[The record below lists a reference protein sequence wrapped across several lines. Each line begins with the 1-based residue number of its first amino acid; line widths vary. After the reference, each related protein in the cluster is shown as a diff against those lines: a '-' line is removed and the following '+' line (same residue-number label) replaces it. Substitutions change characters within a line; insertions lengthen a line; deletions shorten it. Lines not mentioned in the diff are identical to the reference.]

1 MTCRTGRSTSPA
13 GVCGQGGVVVGRG
26 VTWMPAEGEHD
37 LTPAAPEPGRRCRPK
52 VSRWRKGITASR
64 ASAGQ
69 APECPETPRSP
80 QGLAARDG
88 LVERDM
94 FAARA
99 SSPQRAPIP
108 QHMRTDIGLICE
120 AALGV
125 DLDMLG
131 RPTGEGAPTIVG
143 WPTCRRHTAG
153 CPVPMENSA
162 IHAAAVAWD
171 VGLGSLTGV
180 ELPKTSLRA
189 DAMRRGPAQSRIR
202 HAVPAC
208 ILEKSAVQPS
218 SSGSALAGKGRVVV
232 TEPGALGHLPVSNG
246 TRAMAFA
253 LCRGIGATCPVI
265 AAGLL
270 PARRPSF

>member
-131 RPTGEGAPTIVG
+131 RPTGKVH
-143 WPTCRRHTAG
+143 RR
-153 CPVPMENSA
+153 S
-162 IHAAAVAWD
+162 
-171 VGLGSLTGV
+171 
-180 ELPKTSLRA
+180 
-189 DAMRRGPAQSRIR
+189 
-202 HAVPAC
+202 
-208 ILEKSAVQPS
+208 
-218 SSGSALAGKGRVVV
+218 LAGPPAGD
-232 TEPGALGHLPVSNG
+232 TQPGARSQWRIQQFTQQQLRGMSGLAALLESNYP
-246 TRAMAFA
+246 RH
-253 LCRGIGATCPVI
+253 
-265 AAGLL
+265 
-270 PARRPSF
+270 PSGQMRCVGGQLSPESGMRSPLVY